1 MQVGFKTDKGKLRPN
16 NEDAYFVLLP
26 DNLFVLCDGVGGG
39 NSGEIASR
47 TTVNEIANFFK
58 NHPTRNMN
66 SMEEIISALQ
76 IAIDEVNRKIYN
88 TAISYEENTGMATTL
103 VIFCSKKDK
112 AYIANIGDS
121 RAYIYRSGSLKQ
133 LTEDHTYVNS
143 LVKAG
148 ILTKEQA
155 LLDDRKNMITRAIG
169 AEPNVEPDFFMVDI
183 KEGDVFVICSD
194 GLYDEV
200 SDLDIAK
207 TIREEENMSNV
218 CTALVEKA
226 NKNGGHDNISI
237 ICIKVTEEDINE
249 R

>member
-1 MQVGFKTDKGKLRPN
+1 MQVGFKTDKGRFRPN
-16 NEDAYFVLLP
+16 NEDACFVLLP
-26 DNLFVLCDGVGGG
+26 DNLYLLCDGVGGG

-58 NHPTRNMN
+58 NRPISNMK
-66 SMEEIISALQ
+66 SKEEIIVSLQ
-76 IAIDEVNRKIYN
+76 IAIDEANRKVYN

-103 VIFCSKKDK
+103 VVFCIKDGK
-112 AYIANIGDS
+112 AYIANVGDS
-121 RAYIYRSGSLKQ
+121 RAYIYRSSFLKQ

-148 ILTKEQA
+148 VLTKEQA
-155 LLDDRKNMITRAIG
+155 SNDARKNMITRAIG
-169 AEPNVEPDFFMVDI
+169 AEPEVEADFFMVDI
-183 KEGDVFVICSD
+183 NTDDTFVICSD

-200 SDLDIAK
+200 SD
-207 TIREEENMSNV
+207 EEIVKSIESNDTMSDV
-218 CTALVEKA
+218 CMNLIDKA
-226 NKNGGHDNISI
+226 NKNGGHDNITI